1 MIQGNNLG
9 PIIFIYLIQAVAT
22 TLDKEMRKANIKQ
35 TDFRSYKKR
44 KDGMFQHNPSL
55 SKATNVKNEGTKF
68 KFDRSFYVNDA
79 AFIFLSRED
88 IKKGGKLIQT
98 HFRKFGLT
106 VHAGNKTK
114 EGDKSKTEAMFIPGA
129 GKNTTTIDE
138 EADIMIGE
146 QEFYSYTKK
155 FKYLGS
161 IFTSSLKDDDNIKR
175 RISQACGAFAQAK
188 KVLCNRKLQ
197 AITK

>member
-1 MIQGNNLG
+1 MLLARKHLRNLFLEATVGVIQGNNLG
-9 PIIFIYLIQAVAT
+9 PILFIYLIQAGAT

-35 TDFRSYKKR
+35 IDFRSYKRR

-55 SKATNVKNEGTKF
+55 SKATNVKNEGTEF
-68 KFDRSFYVNDA
+68 KFDRSFYVDNA
-79 AFIFLSRED
+79 AFIFLLRED
-88 IKKGGKLIQT
+88 IERGGKLIQT
-98 HFRKFGLT
+98 HFRKFRLT

-129 GKNTTTIDE
+129 GKNTTAIDE

-161 IFTSSLKDDDNIKR
+161 IF
-175 RISQACGAFAQAK
+175 ISHPH
-188 KVLCNRKLQ
+188 
-197 AITK
+197 

>member
-1 MIQGNNLG
+1 
-9 PIIFIYLIQAVAT
+9 
-22 TLDKEMRKANIKQ
+22 MRKANIKQ
-35 TDFRSYKKR
+35 TDFRSYKRR

-68 KFDRSFYVNDA
+68 EFDKSFYVDDA

-88 IKKGGKLIQT
+88 MERGGKLIQS
-98 HFRKFGLT
+98 HFRRFGLT

-114 EGDKSKTEAMFIPGA
+114 KNDKSKTEAVFIPGA
-129 GKNTTTIDE
+129 GKNTNATAIDE

-146 QEFYSYTKK
+146 HEFYSYTKK

-161 IFTSSLKDDDNIKR
+161 IFTSSLKDDDDIKR
-175 RISQACGAFAQAK
+175 SISPACGGFAQAARTRFYEAT
-188 KVLCNRKLQ
+188 VVNLLL
-197 AITK
+197 